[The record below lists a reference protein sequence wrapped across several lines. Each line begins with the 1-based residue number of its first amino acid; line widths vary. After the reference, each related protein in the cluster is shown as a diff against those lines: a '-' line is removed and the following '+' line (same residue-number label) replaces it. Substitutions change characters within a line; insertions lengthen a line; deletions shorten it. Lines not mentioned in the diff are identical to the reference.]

1 MHFAAC
7 FEISPAVALV
17 MNASIDSF

>member
-7 FEISPAVALV
+7 FEISPAAALV

>member
-1 MHFAAC
+1 MYFDAC
-7 FEISPAVALV
+7 FEISPAAALV